1 MRTKYC
7 YITLTY
13 KNEVSYL
20 KLTTVIAGGV
30 AHKAYFTKDKS
41 KATIFAQG
49 KQSENYI
56 LYLKQVYKDR
66 LKGELGIEQI
76 VTRRR

>member
-49 KQSENYI
+49 KQAENYI
-56 LYLKQVYKDR
+56 LYIKQVYRDKI
-66 LKGELGIEQI
+66 KGELGIEPI
-76 VTRRR
+76 LTRRK

>member
-1 MRTKYC
+1 MRTKFC

-20 KLTTVIAGGV
+20 KITTVIGDGV
-30 AHKAYFTKDKS
+30 GHKAYFTKDKS

-49 KQSENYI
+49 KQADNYI
-56 LYLKQVYKDR
+56 LYIKQVYKDKI
-66 LKGELGIEQI
+66 KGELSIEPI
-76 VTRRR
+76 AFRKK

>member
-1 MRTKYC
+1 MRTKFC

-20 KLTTVIAGGV
+20 KLTTVIGGGV

-49 KQSENYI
+49 KQADNYI
-56 LYLKQVYKDR
+56 LYIKQVYGDK
-66 LKGELGIEQI
+66 LKGELSIEPI
-76 VTRRR
+76 AFRRK

>member
-1 MRTKYC
+1 MRTKFC

-49 KQSENYI
+49 KQADNYI
-56 LYLKQVYKDR
+56 LYIKQVYKDK
-66 LKGELGIEQI
+66 LKGEMGIEPI
-76 VTRRR
+76 AFRRK

>member
-13 KNEVSYL
+13 KGEVTYL

-30 AHKAYFTKDKS
+30 AHRAYFTKDKS

-49 KQSENYI
+49 KQAENYI
-56 LYLKQVYKDR
+56 LYIKHAYKDK
-66 LKGELGIEQI
+66 LKGELGIEEV
-76 VTRRR
+76 VTRRK